1 MPTAVN
7 VTRLF
12 SLALDGIIISD
23 PRSSTLELQPVDG
36 PLMLPDNTSEWVELA
51 ADSDPIDVVDGG
63 MHPEW
68 VNPFGDEAWFK
79 MEVFYRADAV
89 GLTQGPEGFKFPAG
103 TTMQFG
109 VIAPPGVNLVPGPNT
124 GGERYLP
131 YCWWNSDGYWALD
144 TNFWSVPDN
153 PADFGN
159 IRFFVVLTSALAPPP
174 RPSEFWT
181 NFIGSHEI
189 I

>member
-12 SLALDGIIISD
+12 SLALDGAFVGG
-23 PRSSTLELQPVDG
+23 PTNSSFVMQPVDG

-51 ADSDPIDVVDGG
+51 SNSYIIDGG

-68 VNPFGDEAWFK
+68 VNSDVHEAMFK
-79 MEVFYRADAV
+79 LRPYFSAGAV

-109 VIAPPGVNLVPGPNT
+109 VIAPPGTDLVPHADAIN
-124 GGERYLP
+124 RSP

-144 TNFWSVPDN
+144 TAYWSFPDN
-153 PADFGN
+153 PADIGN
-159 IRFFVVLTSALAPPP
+159 IRIFIVVTTSVLAPP
-174 RPSEFWT
+174 PSEFWT

>member
-12 SLALDGIIISD
+12 SLALDGTFVGD
-23 PRSSTLELQPVDG
+23 PNIPKPDFVMQPVEG

-51 ADSDPIDVVDGG
+51 SNSYIIDGG

-68 VNPFGDEAWFK
+68 VNHYVHGAMFRLKSYFR
-79 MEVFYRADAV
+79 VDAV
-89 GLTQGPEGFKFPAG
+89 GLTHGPEGFKFPAG

-109 VIAPPGVNLVPGPNT
+109 VIAPPGTDLVPYADALNHS
-124 GGERYLP
+124 P
-131 YCWWNSDGYWALD
+131 YCWFNSDGYWALD
-144 TNFWSVPDN
+144 TVYWSYPDN
-153 PADFGN
+153 PADIGN
-159 IRFFVVLTSALAPPP
+159 IRIFIVVTTSVLAPPP
-174 RPSEFWT
+174 QPSEFWT

>member
-12 SLALDGIIISD
+12 SLALDGAFVGG
-23 PRSSTLELQPVDG
+23 PNSSQGFVMRPVDG

-51 ADSDPIDVVDGG
+51 SNSSIIDGG

-68 VNPFGDEAWFK
+68 VNNYVHEATFRLIPY
-79 MEVFYRADAV
+79 FSPGAV

-109 VIAPPGVNLVPGPNT
+109 VIAPPGTNLIPDPNAS
-124 GGERYLP
+124 EHSP
-131 YCWWNSDGYWALD
+131 YCWWDSDGYWGLD
-144 TNFWSVPDN
+144 TGYWSMPTN
-153 PADFGN
+153 PADLGDVR
-159 IRFFVVLTSALAPPP
+159 IFVVVTTSVLAPPP

>member
-12 SLALDGIIISD
+12 SIALDGAIVYG
-23 PRSSTLELQPVDG
+23 PSSPLPELMQPVDG
-36 PLMLPDNTSEWVELA
+36 PLMLPDNTSEWVELGV
-51 ADSDPIDVVDGG
+51 DSSIIDGG

-68 VNPFGDEAWFK
+68 VNYYNHAAQFK
-79 MEVFYRADAV
+79 LQLSFRADAV

-109 VIAPPGVNLVPGPNT
+109 VIAPPGTNLIPDPNAS
-124 GGERYLP
+124 EHSP
-131 YCWWNSDGYWALD
+131 YCWWDPDGYWALD
-144 TNFWSVPDN
+144 TGYWSMPTN
-153 PADFGN
+153 PADLGDVR
-159 IRFFVVLTSALAPPP
+159 IFVVVTTSVLAPP
-174 RPSEFWT
+174 PSEFWT

>member
-12 SLALDGIIISD
+12 SLALDGTFVGGYNSQQFVM
-23 PRSSTLELQPVDG
+23 QPVGG

-51 ADSDPIDVVDGG
+51 SSSYIIDGG

-68 VNPFGDEAWFK
+68 VNPYDHGAMFSFK
-79 MEVFYRADAV
+79 SYFRADAV

-109 VIAPPGVNLVPGPNT
+109 VIAPPGTDLVPRVDAI
-124 GGERYLP
+124 EDSP
-131 YCWWNSDGYWALD
+131 YCWWSSDGYWALD
-144 TNFWSVPDN
+144 TSYWSYPDN
-153 PADFGN
+153 PDDIRN
-159 IRFFVVLTSALAPPP
+159 IRIFIVVTSVLAPP
-174 RPSEFWT
+174 PSEFWT

>member
-12 SLALDGIIISD
+12 SIALDGATVYGQK
-23 PRSSTLELQPVDG
+23 SSPPEELQPAAG
-36 PLMLPDNTSEWVELA
+36 PLMLPDDASEWVELA
-51 ADSDPIDVVDGG
+51 SSAYLIDGG
-63 MHPEW
+63 MHPEL
-68 VNPFGDEAWFK
+68 VNHYGDDEAKFK
-79 MEVFYRADAV
+79 FQTYFRADAV

-103 TTMQFG
+103 TTMQLG
-109 VIAPPGVNLVPGPNT
+109 VIAPPGVNLVPGPNAD
-124 GGERYLP
+124 EHQSP
-131 YCWWNSDGYWALD
+131 HCWWDSDGYWALS
-144 TNFWSVPDN
+144 TGYWSVPDN
-153 PADFGN
+153 PADIGN

>member
-12 SLALDGIIISD
+12 SIALDGAIVYGPSR
-23 PRSSTLELQPVDG
+23 PPPELMQPVDG

-51 ADSDPIDVVDGG
+51 ADSSIIDGG
-63 MHPEW
+63 MHPEMVGFDGHGAMFW
-68 VNPFGDEAWFK
+68 QGLFF
-79 MEVFYRADAV
+79 RADAV

-109 VIAPPGVNLVPGPNT
+109 VIAPPGTNLVPGPNAN
-124 GGERYLP
+124 EHYPP
-131 YCWWNSDGYWALD
+131 YCWWDPDMYWALS
-144 TNFWSVPDN
+144 TGYWTYPSN
-153 PADFGN
+153 PADIRN
-159 IRFFVVLTSALAPPP
+159 IRFFAVLTSALAPPP
-174 RPSEFWT
+174 RPSEFWMG
-181 NFIGSHEI
+181 FIGAHEI

>member
-12 SLALDGIIISD
+12 SIALDGAIVND
-23 PRSSTLELQPVDG
+23 PSSPLPELMQPVDG

-51 ADSDPIDVVDGG
+51 ADSYPIDVVDGG

-68 VNPFGDEAWFK
+68 VSYYNHAAKFNLQLYF
-79 MEVFYRADAV
+79 RADAV

-109 VIAPPGVNLVPGPNT
+109 VIAPPGTNLVPGPNAN
-124 GGERYLP
+124 EHYSP
-131 YCWWNSDGYWALD
+131 YCWWDSDGYWAFS
-144 TNFWSVPDN
+144 TGYWTYPSN
-153 PADFGN
+153 PADIRN
-159 IRFFVVLTSALAPPP
+159 IRFFVVVTTSVLAPP
-174 RPSEFWT
+174 PSEFWT

>member
-12 SLALDGIIISD
+12 SLALDGFVVSN
-23 PRSSTLELQPVDG
+23 PGQSLQTVMQPVDG
-36 PLMLPDNTSEWVELA
+36 PLMLPDNTSEWVELP

-68 VNPFGDEAWFK
+68 VGYYNNAAKFK
-79 MEVFYRADAV
+79 LQIGFRADAV

-109 VIAPPGVNLVPGPNT
+109 VIAPPGTNLIPGPNAS
-124 GGERYLP
+124 GHSP
-131 YCWWNSDGYWALD
+131 YCGWDSDGYWSLD
-144 TNFWSVPDN
+144 TGYWSMPTN
-153 PADFGN
+153 PADLGGVR
-159 IRFFVVLTSALAPPP
+159 IFVVVTTSVLAPPP

-181 NFIGSHEI
+181 NFIGAHEI